1 MLAAKIPLLMISFKL
16 EEILERGGSVEVVFV
31 EGVIAVVI
39 VVDPLNTPTILT
51 LEVSRMLRRAQR
63 LLMKLVVEV
72 LLLKKSLMLIAKWV
86 VSWTVSLSYK
96 TMVQSISSVTTKLTV

>member
-1 MLAAKIPLLMISFKL
+1 MISFKL
-16 EEILERGGSVEVVFV
+16 EVILERGGSVEVVFV